1 MTYDFD
7 RCAPRRGTGCVKW
20 DTAECGPDTIPM
32 WVADMDFR
40 VAEPIIEALHR
51 RVEHG
56 VFGYTEVGDA
66 YYKALID
73 WFARR
78 HAWTIRRE
86 WVIYTTGVVPA
97 ISAIIKAITLPG
109 DKILIQSPVYNCF
122 FSSIR
127 NNGCGVEDNPL
138 VYTDGTYHI
147 DFDDFERKAADPKVR
162 AFLLCNP
169 HNPAGRV
176 WSRSELER
184 MNDICLRHNV
194 MVIADEIHCELV
206 MPGHRFTP
214 FASVSAACEANAIVC
229 NSPTK
234 SFNIAGLQIANIICP
249 DERVRERIDR
259 AININETCDVGPL
272 GVEAFIAA
280 YNESEGWIDALCL
293 YLNDNYQALR
303 AHFAQHHPA
312 CTVTQLEG
320 TYLVWV
326 DIRSTG
332 LDADALTRK
341 LLEEGD
347 VLVNSGMM
355 YGEVSGRHFIRI
367 NIACPRHIMLEGLAR
382 ISKVLDK
389 LNHTTD

>member
-1 MTYDFD
+1 MTYNFD
-7 RCAPRRGTGCVKW
+7 QIIQRRGTGCVKW

-40 VAEPIIEALHR
+40 VADPILDAVRL

-66 YYKALID
+66 YYHALTD

-78 HAWTIRRE
+78 HQWTIQRE

-97 ISAIIKAITLPG
+97 ISAVIKALTLPG

-127 NNGCGVEDNPL
+127 NNGCGVEDNAL
-138 VYTDGTYHI
+138 VYENGTYHI
-147 DFDDFERKAADPKVR
+147 DFDDFERKASDPKVR

-176 WSRSELER
+176 WSREEMER
-184 MNDICLRHNV
+184 MNDICLRHHV
-194 MVIADEIHCELV
+194 RVIADEIHCELV
-206 MPGHRFTP
+206 MPGHQYIP
-214 FASVSAACEANAIVC
+214 FASISPACEENAIVC
-229 NSPTK
+229 NSPSK
-234 SFNIAGLQIANIICP
+234 SFNIAGLQIANIICSNP
-249 DERVRERIDR
+249 FIRERIDR
-259 AININETCDVGPL
+259 AININEICDVNPL

-280 YNESEGWIDALCL
+280 YNESEDWIDQLCI
-293 YLNDNYQALR
+293 YLNGNYEAL
-303 AHFAQHHPA
+303 ADYFGQHHPQL
-312 CTVTQLEG
+312 TVTRLEG
-320 TYLVWV
+320 TYLVWLN
-326 DIRSTG
+326 ISATG
-332 LDADALTRK
+332 MDSDTLTKK

-355 YGEVSGRHFIRI
+355 YGEDTGRDFIRI
-367 NIACPRHIMLEGLAR
+367 NIACPRSRMLEGLR
-382 ISKVLDK
+382 RMSKVLDHLDNTK
-389 LNHTTD
+389 N